1 MGATKRIRHVIPFNV
16 LINVYNS
23 LVQPHFD
30 YRNVLGGNYGISL
43 SEKLQNLQNRAAGI
57 LMSASHECNVDDL
70 FRALGWPTRQHQRL
84 VSTSIMMYKTV
95 HGMTPE
101 YLRSRFV
108 SRDDI
113 TSYRLRNTENKLAL
127 PQPCTNYVK
136 KSFSYSGAKLWNS
149 LSHDLRSAASLND
162 FKCKLRHHSF
172 E

>member
-1 MGATKRIRHVIPFNV
+1 M
-16 LINVYNS
+16 
-23 LVQPHFD
+23 
-30 YRNVLGGNYGISL
+30 GGNYGISL
-43 SEKLQNLQNRAAGI
+43 SEKLQKLQNRAAGI

-70 FRALGWPTRQHQRL
+70 FRALGWPTHKHQRL

-127 PQPCTNYVK
+127 PQPRTSYLTR
-136 KSFSYSGAKLWNS
+136 SFSYSGAKLWNS

-162 FKCKLRHHSF
+162 FKRKLRHHNF